1 MGKSKYTGGKN
12 QGTLVEKIKVGQW
25 KKSRHTCGE
34 NQGTLVGK
42 AQQLQTDVTS
52 HR

>member
-1 MGKSKYTGGKN
+1 MFQSGKN
-12 QGTLVEKIKVGQW
+12 QGTLVEKIKVDQW
-25 KKSRHTCGE
+25 KILRHTCGK
-34 NQGTLVGK
+34 NQGELVGK